1 MNTLFGIASSLGTTA
16 GHEEATPDF
25 NPEDD
30 PLVGQWLLR
39 IHRQNMQQQR
49 RKPLHGHTHR
59 RKVWFVPCER
69 SDSGED
75 VSMTRM
81 VGLLQKFG
89 TGPALPTAMFP
100 CDKSST
106 SSAIAEMAWRLKRAS
121 SMLDQGGDDLD
132 SRLAS
137 LFLCSGMIVVT
148 RPDTLR

>member
-1 MNTLFGIASSLGTTA
+1 MALTHPSAEYAATAAKAFAWPHASSEG
-16 GHEEATPDF
+16 
-25 NPEDD
+25 
-30 PLVGQWLLR
+30 LVRAL
-39 IHRQNMQQQR
+39 
-49 RKPLHGHTHR
+49 
-59 RKVWFVPCER
+59 ES
-69 SDSGED
+69 SDGVRTED

-121 SMLDQGGDDLD
+121 SMLDEGGDDLD

-137 LFLCSGMIVVT
+137 LFLCTGIIVVT